1 MNREQFFQELR
12 TALHREGFTP
22 QPEQDELLPVGWDGL
37 PLCRITADGGVRYW
51 QEDVATPERERACE
65 RATDLACTVREYM
78 TLLEQAPPLQAQ
90 SLTGDYRLLADF
102 NGAVLAAHPTRL
114 GVQFVTW
121 DWSFDRTGLNQGNYF
136 QENYAGAKQDFAIRA
151 GLISK
156 QQIFNQEQLI
166 EIYRCCS
173 DTLDAGFDLT
183 AEQEKCIRGIQEQ
196 IAIAAPDALDRIRE
210 QEQHLMEPY
219 ERIAEMPF
227 PEGTPYT
234 DVELTASYPYDPEKA
249 AALLDEA
256 GWVMNEETGIREK
269 DGETLNLTFIYDT
282 AQDSLVSSYATLLKS
297 QLEKV
302 GIGLELKGSEKM
314 EWYAEMMAGN
324 FDITYWIG
332 EYEFSSPHCF
342 FGAMPSMTPHT
353 FSLSQVD
360 GSQEFFDAITAVKQT
375 DDPAEVQELYNYLI
389 NYDLCNVI
397 DIPLTYYKDL
407 ILYNT
412 DKIAGYE
419 FSGVP
424 AFFDVSGLQPVA

>member
-1 MNREQFFQELR
+1 MGFEPPLLGGWQNQKPCSALFEASIFKKGAIFLSIEYTKFEASICWSRRAIRLAPFLLSDKFKKGTKYQEVVNEPRTVFQELR

-22 QPEQDELLPVGWDGL
+22 QPEQDELLPVEWDGL

-136 QENYAGAKQDFAIRA
+136 QENYAGTKQDFAIRA

-219 ERIAEMPF
+219 
-227 PEGTPYT
+227 
-234 DVELTASYPYDPEKA
+234 
-249 AALLDEA
+249 
-256 GWVMNEETGIREK
+256 N
-269 DGETLNLTFIYDT
+269 
-282 AQDSLVSSYATLLKS
+282 
-297 QLEKV
+297 
-302 GIGLELKGSEKM
+302 
-314 EWYAEMMAGN
+314 
-324 FDITYWIG
+324 
-332 EYEFSSPHCF
+332 
-342 FGAMPSMTPHT
+342 
-353 FSLSQVD
+353 
-360 GSQEFFDAITAVKQT
+360 QEPIM
-375 DDPAEVQELYNYLI
+375 
-389 NYDLCNVI
+389 
-397 DIPLTYYKDL
+397 
-407 ILYNT
+407 
-412 DKIAGYE
+412 
-419 FSGVP
+419 
-424 AFFDVSGLQPVA
+424 

>member
-1 MNREQFFQELR
+1 MDQQMKPLSPYFSELSLR
-12 TALHREGFTP
+12 LSKEGYTVHIGETDYLSADW
-22 QPEQDELLPVGWDGL
+22 QGL

-183 AEQEKCIRGIQEQ
+183 AKQEKCIRGVQEQ
-196 IAIAAPDALDRIRE
+196 IAIAAPDALERIRE
-210 QEQHLMEPY
+210 QEQHPME
-219 ERIAEMPF
+219 
-227 PEGTPYT
+227 
-234 DVELTASYPYDPEKA
+234 SY
-249 AALLDEA
+249 
-256 GWVMNEETGIREK
+256 N
-269 DGETLNLTFIYDT
+269 
-282 AQDSLVSSYATLLKS
+282 
-297 QLEKV
+297 
-302 GIGLELKGSEKM
+302 
-314 EWYAEMMAGN
+314 
-324 FDITYWIG
+324 
-332 EYEFSSPHCF
+332 
-342 FGAMPSMTPHT
+342 
-353 FSLSQVD
+353 
-360 GSQEFFDAITAVKQT
+360 QEPIM
-375 DDPAEVQELYNYLI
+375 
-389 NYDLCNVI
+389 
-397 DIPLTYYKDL
+397 
-407 ILYNT
+407 
-412 DKIAGYE
+412 
-419 FSGVP
+419 
-424 AFFDVSGLQPVA
+424 

>member
-1 MNREQFFQELR
+1 MDQQMKPLSPYFSELSLR
-12 TALHREGFTP
+12 LSKEGYTVHIGETDYLSADW
-22 QPEQDELLPVGWDGL
+22 QGL

-183 AEQEKCIRGIQEQ
+183 AKQEKCIRGVQEQ
-196 IAIAAPDALDRIRE
+196 IAIAAPDALERIRE
-210 QEQHLMEPY
+210 QEQHPMEPY
-219 ERIAEMPF
+219 
-227 PEGTPYT
+227 
-234 DVELTASYPYDPEKA
+234 
-249 AALLDEA
+249 
-256 GWVMNEETGIREK
+256 
-269 DGETLNLTFIYDT
+269 
-282 AQDSLVSSYATLLKS
+282 
-297 QLEKV
+297 
-302 GIGLELKGSEKM
+302 
-314 EWYAEMMAGN
+314 
-324 FDITYWIG
+324 
-332 EYEFSSPHCF
+332 
-342 FGAMPSMTPHT
+342 
-353 FSLSQVD
+353 
-360 GSQEFFDAITAVKQT
+360 SQEPIM
-375 DDPAEVQELYNYLI
+375 
-389 NYDLCNVI
+389 
-397 DIPLTYYKDL
+397 
-407 ILYNT
+407 
-412 DKIAGYE
+412 
-419 FSGVP
+419 
-424 AFFDVSGLQPVA
+424 